1 MYSQFYLSM
10 PTRQCRSEKDKQNP
24 SNFTCSFPQ
33 SCELSAPNLCNHA
46 FGLSGQIHTA
56 IKYRGGVR
64 KADNFE
70 EASAI
75 ILDIDLDP
83 YLKTSWSQ
91 KVTPQK
97 WKAVV
102 LRYASAVN
110 ASQSIRFYAVPSLSY
125 GIHLYFPLQRPIAK
139 PLEYKDAASVLI
151 ELLKSGDSE
160 GWHVDS
166 AVKDAGRMILNG
178 AVVDKPGEWIFESE
192 GESWSYDKRKNYA
205 KRSLELISNRRDMGG
220 KDLLTPGSRNNN
232 LLSLALRFAN
242 QSNDFSYVLGK
253 LNEEI
258 ARQIAQNTDPAR
270 LPVDDEEVE
279 GVVRKACAYASAAPL
294 SCSPAFSGGSSLNV
308 AGIQVRKALR
318 DSYKIAPQ
326 DSANPDERRFIYKL
340 FPSSDGDDGG
350 YAEPIS
356 EEDYSA
362 AVSDVFWQ
370 IQTSY
375 EDAVWQKLN
384 HNRNMFQAKVI
395 LSSSG
400 LRFRNPHEAFFCN
413 GVFDGNT
420 GNFDNLKPGEYL
432 VSPLGFPYTEEPC
445 NGPFK
450 TMLETVFD
458 HDKKRIALFKNA
470 VRSSITYDSGE
481 AMAVFLY
488 GEGIT
493 GKSKLME
500 VFEQALVNKLGVLK
514 TAFLTGED
522 KFALSSTQGSYMV
535 VCNEMDGAFE
545 LSNTAFKRLAS
556 NDLNSFE
563 AKGKP
568 VHFDH
573 IKWKPFILL
582 NTLPPFREDNDDAAF
597 RRVCIIE
604 FKHKF
609 DRNIPFEVTSDLV
622 EDCRRWICEAVRSKR
637 LEAEEWNNLPIV
649 LKWKTENSVDYVLT
663 QVLVHEK
670 GKSVTL
676 ASLRKRL
683 KDGGSLPKKV
693 MTSPRAFR
701 QWVSG
706 SSEFTLGLSHKQDAL
721 KDTNWNPDSDLNR
734 MTDASSFTSYPV
746 KTDEPEV
753 PEDFD
758 DYDGGF

>member
-1 MYSQFYLSM
+1 
-10 PTRQCRSEKDKQNP
+10 
-24 SNFTCSFPQ
+24 
-33 SCELSAPNLCNHA
+33 
-46 FGLSGQIHTA
+46 
-56 IKYRGGVR
+56 
-64 KADNFE
+64 
-70 EASAI
+70 
-75 ILDIDLDP
+75 
-83 YLKTSWSQ
+83 
-91 KVTPQK
+91 
-97 WKAVV
+97 
-102 LRYASAVN
+102 
-110 ASQSIRFYAVPSLSY
+110 
-125 GIHLYFPLQRPIAK
+125 
-139 PLEYKDAASVLI
+139 
-151 ELLKSGDSE
+151 
-160 GWHVDS
+160 
-166 AVKDAGRMILNG
+166 
-178 AVVDKPGEWIFESE
+178 
-192 GESWSYDKRKNYA
+192 
-205 KRSLELISNRRDMGG
+205 
-220 KDLLTPGSRNNN
+220 
-232 LLSLALRFAN
+232 
-242 QSNDFSYVLGK
+242 
-253 LNEEI
+253 
-258 ARQIAQNTDPAR
+258 
-270 LPVDDEEVE
+270 
-279 GVVRKACAYASAAPL
+279 
-294 SCSPAFSGGSSLNV
+294 
-308 AGIQVRKALR
+308 
-318 DSYKIAPQ
+318 
-326 DSANPDERRFIYKL
+326 
-340 FPSSDGDDGG
+340 
-350 YAEPIS
+350 
-356 EEDYSA
+356 
-362 AVSDVFWQ
+362 
-370 IQTSY
+370 
-375 EDAVWQKLN
+375 
-384 HNRNMFQAKVI
+384 
-395 LSSSG
+395 
-400 LRFRNPHEAFFCN
+400 
-413 GVFDGNT
+413 
-420 GNFDNLKPGEYL
+420 
-432 VSPLGFPYTEEPC
+432 SPLGFPYTEEPC

-488 GEGIT
+488 GEGVT

-500 VFEQALVNKLGVLK
+500 VFEQALVNRLGVLK